1 MEPLSKRARV
11 DEDQCE
17 DGEVIEG
24 SDDEAMKSSTP
35 KKSIYTAGI
44 ELINQGPKTSTT
56 TTPMDEAPAQNQPGS
71 SKLSPKD
78 KSENPIEWNR
88 IWR

>member
-11 DEDQCE
+11 DQDQE
-17 DGEVIEG
+17 DGEIEG

-44 ELINQGPKTSTT
+44 ELINQGPKSSPATTPTSTT
-56 TTPMDEAPAQNQPGS
+56 DQVSPRNQPGS
-71 SKLSPKD
+71 SKLSPND
-78 KSENPIEWNR
+78 KSEV
-88 IWR
+88 